1 MDVLEV
7 IKKQEREKGKLE
19 GLQEGKLEGL
29 QEGKLKGLQEG
40 KLEGLQEGKLKG
52 LQEGKLEGLQEGKHI
67 SMLSIA
73 AEMKKE
79 GFPIDKIVQFT
90 KLSTTEIELISS

>member
-19 GLQEGKLEGL
+19 GLQEGK
-29 QEGKLKGLQEG
+29 
-40 KLEGLQEGKLKG
+40 
-52 LQEGKLEGLQEGKHI
+52 HT

-73 AEMKKE
+73 TEMKKE

-90 KLSTTEIELISS
+90 KLSATEIELISF